1 MLNRFFLPALSVFLL
16 LSLCVTAH
24 SAEIGGTLT
33 IVDDYKYTYINA
45 GSECR
50 AGDTAI
56 AWRTLSNTCDGGIF
70 NPCPSPSCTTGQ
82 HDWSPNG
89 NYQETCNYGYDS
101 FFFGCQIGT
110 CYASIQT
117 KCEQS
122 SSYVG
127 ADSMVIGT
135 MHVLEKPGNDGTV
148 SCKTFC
154 ESATWEDWVGQC
166 IAGFRSDTKEP
177 VGCDAT
183 NASGLRCFC
192 ARLL

>member
-16 LSLCVTAH
+16 LSPCVTVH

-33 IVDDYKYTYINA
+33 IVDEYKSTYIVA

-50 AGDTAI
+50 AGDAAV
-56 AWRTLSNTCDGGIF
+56 AWRTLANTCGDLLFGCAPAQF
-70 NPCPSPSCTTGQ
+70 CTTGQ

-89 NYQETCNYGYDS
+89 NYQETCDYGVN
-101 FFFGCQIGT
+101 FFFGCQVYT
-110 CYASIQT
+110 CYASLQT

-127 ADSMVIGT
+127 AGSMVIGT

-154 ESATWEDWVGQC
+154 EDATWEGWAGQC
-166 IAGFRSDTKEP
+166 IAGFRFDTKEP

-183 NASGLRCFC
+183 NEIGLRCFC